1 MKMGQNV
8 LLAVK
13 NMYVLMSYYLI
24 TCFVNDILWE
34 YVDINFMFETFF
46 LAFV

>member
-8 LLAVK
+8 LLTVK

-24 TCFVNDILWE
+24 ICSTNDILWE
-34 YVDINFMFETFF
+34 YVDINFMCETFF